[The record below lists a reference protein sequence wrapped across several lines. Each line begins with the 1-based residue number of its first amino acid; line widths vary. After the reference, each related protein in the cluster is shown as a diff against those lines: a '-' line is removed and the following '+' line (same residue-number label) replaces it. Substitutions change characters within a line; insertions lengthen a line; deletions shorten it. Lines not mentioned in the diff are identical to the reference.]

1 MAHLITTMLHPQPSN
16 RPTAEQLVR
25 HPLLSPHLSP
35 EPVRGVAGVAAVEA
49 MEKMILVLKEE
60 LALATSKLT
69 QSERR

>member
-1 MAHLITTMLHPQPSN
+1 MAHLITAMLHPQPSN

-60 LALATSKLT
+60 LALATSKLM